1 MADNAAPNVYR
12 SGFFQ
17 RQNSTSA
24 RSASRIVPF
33 VTDLIDPKSVL
44 DVGCGSGA
52 WSRAFLENDVSSL
65 RAIDGGYARS
75 ALLIDDGHFTPVNLA
90 SFDGNLG
97 TFDLVACIEVAEHLN
112 ADRAS
117 GFVELLCKHSP
128 AILFSAAPPGQ
139 GGTHHV
145 NEQPLSYWVGH
156 FAKRGYRLFDIIR
169 PAFWHDEMVQWW
181 HRQNMV
187 IFADKNNQG
196 LIDIL
201 EQKRDVTSAFID
213 VVHPDALKAKMQ
225 LSAVADN
232 ALNRMR
238 RRFGA

>member
-65 RAIDGGYARS
+65 RAIDGDYARS

-117 GFVELLCKHSP
+117 GFVDLLCKHSP

-145 NEQPLSYWVGH
+145 NEQPLS
-156 FAKRGYRLFDIIR
+156 
-169 PAFWHDEMVQWW
+169 
-181 HRQNMV
+181 
-187 IFADKNNQG
+187 
-196 LIDIL
+196 
-201 EQKRDVTSAFID
+201 
-213 VVHPDALKAKMQ
+213 
-225 LSAVADN
+225 
-232 ALNRMR
+232 
-238 RRFGA
+238 